1 MRHCILV
8 FKHIML
14 SAAAML
20 LISSCATLSG
30 SGVGRVKEYV
40 IESDRLPGSFDGF
53 RVAFVSDLH
62 YPSLFNAK
70 RLGKLVKRLEEI
82 SPDALFLGGDYVTDN
97 DSIDALFSS
106 LSTVEPPFGVYAVLG
121 NHERRNEELIAHS
134 MKEHGIVLLADTVVS
149 LSRDNDTIFI
159 AGIYDSFRYDS
170 LAVQPSETVPDS
182 LFTILLCHT
191 PDYAERSRTTADLV
205 LSGHTHGGQVSLLGL
220 YTPVKNTN
228 YGARFLRGCNRTS
241 YGSTIITTNGV
252 GTSRRKVRFC
262 VPSEIVLVTLK
273 RTTFGR

>member
-1 MRHCILV
+1 MRHCIFV

-40 IESDRLPGSFDGF
+40 IESDKLPASFDGF
-53 RVAFVSDLH
+53 KVAFISDLH

-70 RLGKLVKRLEEI
+70 RLRKLVKRLEEI

-97 DSIDALFSS
+97 DSIDALFAS
-106 LSTVEPPFGVYAVLG
+106 LAAVEPPFGVYAVLG

-134 MKEHGIVLLADTVVS
+134 MKEYGIVLLADTVIPV
-149 LSRDNDTIFI
+149 SRDNDTIFL

-191 PDYAERSRTTADLV
+191 PDYAERSRSTADLV

-220 YTPVKNTN
+220 YTPVKNTT
-228 YGARFLRGCNRTS
+228 YGTRFLRGCNRTS
-241 YGSTIITTNGV
+241 SGSTIITTNGV

-262 VPSEIVLVTLK
+262 VPSELVYVTLK
-273 RTTFGR
+273 KR